1 MLNKIF
7 IQGRFTKAPELRKTQ
22 NGKSV
27 CSFTIACD
35 RDFDR
40 SKADFVNCT
49 AWNQTAEFI
58 HKHFDKGQMVIVVGS
73 LQSREWEK
81 DGNKHTAWEVQ
92 VEQAQFCGSKKASA
106 DIAATE
112 FEELA
117 DDEQLPF

>member
-22 NGKSV
+22 SGKSV
-27 CSFTIACD
+27 CSFTLACD

-40 SKADFVNCT
+40 SKADFINCT

-58 HKHFDKGQMVIVVGS
+58 TKHFDKGQMVIVVGS
-73 LQSREWEK
+73 LQSREFEK
-81 DGNKHTAWEVQ
+81 DGNKRTAWEVQ
-92 VEQAQFCGSKKASA
+92 VEQAQFCGSKMASA

-117 DDEQLPF
+117 DDEQLP